1 MQQRIFKPL
10 GMHNT
15 TFHPFGPD
23 FKDRLMPLRFLNEK
37 SEQWEVLDGQM
48 PGLTLPRRY
57 VLEQRSNNLAR

>member
-15 TFHPFGPD
+15 TFYPFGPD

-37 SEQWEVLDGQM
+37 SGQWEVLDGQM

-57 VLEQRSNNLAR
+57 V